1 MAAFDFSDANEDT
14 YFNWCLYASR
24 HAPIATSA
32 YEVAKRKH
40 LLNAEFRWLLL
51 ETVAEESGCWT
62 MMYPYQAWCVK
73 DTNDFEENYEGGGAT
88 FYEQWVQMKML
99 CEEETHPECPLKRVN
114 VGNGRYYFDKWADTR
129 LYREYPNQLPRNEM
143 LCQAIKKSVGDC
155 EMMIFGY
162 ACGRKDSREITAE
175 DLEFEG
181 VSFAYAFFFC
191 RYDGEKELNE
201 ELYENENGNLV
212 E

>member
-1 MAAFDFSDANEDT
+1 
-14 YFNWCLYASR
+14 
-24 HAPIATSA
+24 
-32 YEVAKRKH
+32 
-40 LLNAEFRWLLL
+40 
-51 ETVAEESGCWT
+51 
-62 MMYPYQAWCVK
+62 MMFPYQAWCVK
-73 DTNDFEENYEGGGAT
+73 DTNDFEENYEGGGSD
-88 FYEQWVQMKML
+88 FYRQWLNYTQIHL
-99 CEEETHPECPLKRVN
+99 TEEHPECPLKRIV
-114 VGNGRYYFDKWADTR
+114 VSGWDYIDWHGDATM
-129 LYREYPNQLPRNEM
+129 YREYPNRLSKNQM
-143 LCQAIKKSVGDC
+143 LCQEIKKSVGDC

-162 ACGRKDSREITAE
+162 ACGRKDSPEITAE